1 MEYNMAE
8 VTLTTMNDEGYTFTL
23 SPIDSLDNTKSILKA
38 YQDLE
43 SNKIQYKYC
52 EDRIINDFKEYID
65 KTYGEHYKAET
76 LECFDAWIARGSATT
91 TFLDTAEKYIWR
103 YGKKD
108 GSNKKD
114 LMKALHYVMLA
125 LYNEHYKE

>member
-1 MEYNMAE
+1 MDTA
-8 VTLTTMNDEGYTFTL
+8 TLTNMSDEGYTFTI
-23 SPIDSLDNTKSILKA
+23 SPIESIDTSVNLLKMYEELD
-38 YQDLE
+38 

-52 EDRIINDFKEYID
+52 EDRIISDFKEYID

-125 LYNEHYKE
+125 LYNDHYKE